1 MNGYTTVEIDNDTLL
16 GMLRERVE
24 FWTDDTTT
32 TELYMQMYENYVE
45 SGCLEGATLDIMEIV
60 DNDYINW
67 CRVIEQ
73 GDEEFDELLKIYNEQ
88 GLGDCSCETN
98 YASYIEAVDDEDEPT
113 AFLIRD

>member
-1 MNGYTTVEIDNDTLL
+1 MNGYTTVKIDNDTLL
-16 GMLRERVE
+16 EMLRERVE
-24 FWTDDTTT
+24 SWTDDTSTI
-32 TELYMQMYENYVE
+32 ELFVKMYDSYIWG
-45 SGCLEGATLDIMEIV
+45 GCFEGADIMEIV

-67 CRVIEQ
+67 CSVIEQ